1 MNNSLHIYLRVSTE
15 TQITDG
21 FGLDNQK
28 DLGHKVSE
36 RMGLKPIIFDE
47 GHSSSHLETID
58 HRPKLRELLLKIE
71 DGEVENLWVYSM
83 DRLSRNDVVSFQ
95 IRQSLKKNKVRL
107 YVGNSND
114 YNLDNPSDK
123 LMFTILEGFSEFDN
137 SIRTERLRRGRLEK
151 VRNGG
156 WRGGPPP
163 YGYENKDG

>member
-1 MNNSLHIYLRVSTE
+1 MNKLLHIYLRVSTE

-21 FGLDNQK
+21 FGLENQK

-47 GHSSSHLETID
+47 GHSSSHLDTID

-95 IRQSLKKNKVRL
+95 IRQTLKKNKVR
-107 YVGNSND
+107 
-114 YNLDNPSDK
+114 
-123 LMFTILEGFSEFDN
+123 
-137 SIRTERLRRGRLEK
+137 
-151 VRNGG
+151 
-156 WRGGPPP
+156 
-163 YGYENKDG
+163 